1 MCICVCIYIYVY
13 LFTYVY
19 MYIHPSASPGAQHLA
34 EGAAVTDWHVQQPR
48 SVPIY
53 LYIIYIFFFFFN
65 LMIYSTH
72 RPLRE
77 LSILLKARQG
87 QLGMFNTLGRYLYI
101 IYIYIYIYITL
112 YLKLNSYHITI

>member
-1 MCICVCIYIYVY
+1 MCICVCIYIYMYVY

-53 LYIIYIFFFFFN
+53 LYILYIY

-101 IYIYIYIYITL
+101 IYIYITL

>member
-1 MCICVCIYIYVY
+1 MYVYVMYVYMCMYIYMYVY

-53 LYIIYIFFFFFN
+53 LYILYIY

-101 IYIYIYIYITL
+101 IYIYITL